1 MNNIGKLTTFARLL
15 KDEEVIMIPKVQRD
29 YAYGR
34 QEPKVIEVLNGM
46 LDTMFLAVKED
57 KIELFD
63 FVYGGSYVKKTNEG
77 LIPLDGQQRLT
88 TLFLLHFFASIVQ
101 PIIET
106 KSERISVESLKK
118 FRYETRQ
125 TATDFCDALIS
136 QIRDEIIGVY
146 KPNGDK
152 KIKNLIRNS
161 PKYLPS
167 YDSDPTIISML
178 NVLEV
183 IESKFRAC
191 PIENLW
197 DKLTLRDNIQFYA
210 LSLEKFG
217 LSDDL
222 YIKMNSR
229 GKKLTSFE
237 IFKSDLEKAIKKIA
251 PPLKDELSKKID
263 NEWMDIIWDY
273 ANQFDYEEDSTLIM
287 KADAGYMNLLSN
299 IFRIELFRRGI
310 EPSTNRHA
318 TIDEIIT
325 DENSIRQIISIL
337 DNLSD
342 IHVNGGISDFWQNYF
357 YFSDNVIGRDDK
369 IRLFWLQT
377 QSQKP
382 VFHLAIDRELSV
394 PEMIYF
400 YALNLI
406 KSRSVDFETS
416 FKCLRIVRNLVTAN
430 VRANRAQYKMLAGF
444 LSDIELIIRSNG
456 KVPSS
461 DEHTYT
467 FVGTAVEEER
477 SKQDLLSQEDY
488 KSLLRFENHGI
499 LQGSV
504 MLFVDHYL
512 EQDPTALFEQLN
524 HFEIIFNNNWEH
536 SFDNYRISFVQDNKE
551 FMQYEPS
558 MENEENMTRRFFIH
572 RPEDF
577 SQFFVKNIRRKNQNA
592 VLDILENNI
601 KSINDIKTGSQKC
614 NEFGIDTWQY
624 YYVKYPGSNKC
635 DTSYGCYA
643 WDDKQNNPLEM
654 VILNSSYHSIYNIEW
669 FVLNHILFCEL
680 SKNQVNVD
688 LKNHSDPVI
697 LNDYG
702 ISMTIKQHGWQ
713 IGCNKTEIIDAL
725 KSNDMFNVSAIG
737 EDAPTSYIISFRNY
751 ENGQDMIDLGI
762 LIVKEIESV
771 YASIDSDQISSQKIN
786 ELNERDVE

>member
-46 LDTMFLAVKED
+46 LDTMFQAVKEN
-57 KIELFD
+57 KTELFD
-63 FVYGGSYVKKTNEG
+63 FVYGSSYVKKTNEG
-77 LIPLDGQQRLT
+77 FIPLDGQQRLT

-101 PIIET
+101 PKIET
-106 KSERISVESLKK
+106 INSTINVESLKK

-136 QIRDEIIGVY
+136 HIRKEIISEYMPLGEIR
-146 KPNGDK
+146 
-152 KIKNLIRNS
+152 IKDLIRNS

-167 YDSDPTIISML
+167 YNSDPTIISML
-178 NVLEV
+178 NVLET
-183 IESKFRAC
+183 IETKFKAC

-197 DKLTLRDNIQFYA
+197 DKLTMRDNIQFYA

-222 YIKMNSR
+222 YIKMNAR

-237 IFKSDLEKAIKKIA
+237 IFKSDLEKAIKKIS
-251 PPLKDELSKKID
+251 PELKDELSKKID
-263 NEWMDIIWDY
+263 NEWMDIVWDY
-273 ANQFDYEEDSTLIM
+273 ANQFNYDDDAALIK
-287 KADAGYMNLLSN
+287 KADDGFMNLLNN

-310 EPSTNRHA
+310 ESSTNRHA
-318 TIDEIIT
+318 SIDEIVT
-325 DENSIRQIISIL
+325 DVDSIQQIISYL
-337 DNLSD
+337 DNLSS
-342 IHVNGGISDFWQNYF
+342 IHISGGITNYWQHFY
-357 YFSDNVIGRDDK
+357 YFSDEVIGQDEK
-369 IRLFWLQT
+369 IRLFWLQA

-400 YALNLI
+400 YALNLL
-406 KSRSVDFETS
+406 KSRDTDFNIS
-416 FKCLRIVRNLVTAN
+416 FNCLRIVRNLVTAN

-444 LSDIELIIRSNG
+444 LSDVELIIKSNG
-456 KVPSS
+456 IVPSS

-477 SKQDLLSQEDY
+477 NKQRLSPEDY
-488 KSLLRFENHGI
+488 NNLLRFENHSI

-504 MLFVDHYL
+504 MLFIDNYYL
-512 EQDPTALFEQLN
+512 RQDSTTLFEQLK
-524 HFEIIFNNNWEH
+524 HFEFIFNNDWEQH
-536 SFDNYRISFVQDNKE
+536 FENYRISFVQDNKE
-551 FMQYEPS
+551 YMQYESS
-558 MENEENMTRRFFIH
+558 MENEKNVTRRYFIH

-592 VLDILENNI
+592 ILEILRDNI
-601 KSINDIKTGSQKC
+601 VSINDVKTGTQKC
-614 NEFGIDTWQY
+614 KEFRTDSWQY
-624 YYVKYPGSNKC
+624 YYVKYSGSNKS
-635 DTSYGCYA
+635 DTNYGCYA
-643 WDDKQNNPLEM
+643 WDDLQNNPLEM
-654 VILNSSYHSIYNIEW
+654 LILNSSYHSIYNIEW
-669 FVLNHILFCEL
+669 FVLNRILYCEL
-680 SKNQVNVD
+680 MNNNVNVD
-688 LKNHSDPVI
+688 LKQHSDPVI
-697 LNDYG
+697 LNDFG
-702 ISMTIKQHGWQ
+702 ISMTIKQQGWL

-725 KSNDMFNVSAIG
+725 KSNDRFNVSAIG
-737 EDAPTSYIISFRNY
+737 EDAPTSYIISFRNRDC
-751 ENGQDMIDLGI
+751 GQDMIDLGI

-771 YASIDSDQISSQKIN
+771 YTSIDDAQVSSKNMN
-786 ELNERDVE
+786 ELNELGS

>member
-46 LDTMFLAVKED
+46 LDTMFQAVKEN
-57 KIELFD
+57 KTELFD
-63 FVYGGSYVKKTNEG
+63 FVYGSSYVKKTNEG
-77 LIPLDGQQRLT
+77 FIPLDGQQRLT

-101 PIIET
+101 PKIET
-106 KSERISVESLKK
+106 INSTINVESLKK

-136 QIRDEIIGVY
+136 HIRKEIISDYMPLGEIR
-146 KPNGDK
+146 
-152 KIKNLIRNS
+152 IKDLIRNS

-167 YDSDPTIISML
+167 YNSDPTIISML
-178 NVLEV
+178 NVLET
-183 IESKFRAC
+183 IETKFKAC

-197 DKLTLRDNIQFYA
+197 DKLTMRDNIQFYA

-222 YIKMNSR
+222 YIKMNAR

-237 IFKSDLEKAIKKIA
+237 IFKSDLEKAIKKIS
-251 PPLKDELSKKID
+251 PELKDELSKKID
-263 NEWMDIIWDY
+263 NEWMDIVWDY
-273 ANQFDYEEDSTLIM
+273 ANQFNYDDDAALIK
-287 KADAGYMNLLSN
+287 KADDGFMNLLNN

-310 EPSTNRHA
+310 ESSTNRHA
-318 TIDEIIT
+318 SIDEIVT
-325 DENSIRQIISIL
+325 DVDSIQQIISYL
-337 DNLSD
+337 DNLSS
-342 IHVNGGISDFWQNYF
+342 IHISGGITNYWQHFY
-357 YFSDNVIGRDDK
+357 YFSDEVIGQDEK
-369 IRLFWLQT
+369 IRLFWLQA

-400 YALNLI
+400 YALNLL
-406 KSRSVDFETS
+406 KSRDTDFNIS
-416 FKCLRIVRNLVTAN
+416 FNCLRIVRNLVTAN

-444 LSDIELIIRSNG
+444 LSDVELIIKSNG
-456 KVPSS
+456 IVPSS

-477 SKQDLLSQEDY
+477 NKQRLSPEDY
-488 KSLLRFENHGI
+488 NNLLRFENHSI

-504 MLFVDHYL
+504 MLFIDNYYL
-512 EQDPTALFEQLN
+512 RQDSTTLFEQLK
-524 HFEIIFNNNWEH
+524 HFEFIFNNDWEQH
-536 SFDNYRISFVQDNKE
+536 FENYRISFVQDNKE
-551 FMQYEPS
+551 YMQYESS
-558 MENEENMTRRFFIH
+558 MENEKNVTRRYFIH

-592 VLDILENNI
+592 ILEILRDNI
-601 KSINDIKTGSQKC
+601 VSINDVKTGTQKC
-614 NEFGIDTWQY
+614 KEFRTDSWQY
-624 YYVKYPGSNKC
+624 YYVKYSGSNKS
-635 DTSYGCYA
+635 DTNYGCYA
-643 WDDKQNNPLEM
+643 WDDLQNNPLEM
-654 VILNSSYHSIYNIEW
+654 LILNSSYHSIYNIEW
-669 FVLNHILFCEL
+669 FVLNRILYCEL
-680 SKNQVNVD
+680 MNNNVNVD
-688 LKNHSDPVI
+688 LKQHSDPVI
-697 LNDYG
+697 LNDFG
-702 ISMTIKQHGWQ
+702 ISMTIKQQGWL

-725 KSNDMFNVSAIG
+725 KSNDRFNVSAIG
-737 EDAPTSYIISFRNY
+737 EDAPTSYIISFRNRDC
-751 ENGQDMIDLGI
+751 GQDMIDLGI

-771 YASIDSDQISSQKIN
+771 YTSIDDAQVSSKNMN
-786 ELNERDVE
+786 ELNELGS

>member
-46 LDTMFLAVKED
+46 LDTMFQAVKEN
-57 KIELFD
+57 KTELFD
-63 FVYGGSYVKKTNEG
+63 FVYGSSYVKKTNEG
-77 LIPLDGQQRLT
+77 FIPLDGQQRLT

-101 PIIET
+101 PKIET
-106 KSERISVESLKK
+106 INSTINVESLKK

-136 QIRDEIIGVY
+136 HIRKEIISDYMPLGEIR
-146 KPNGDK
+146 
-152 KIKNLIRNS
+152 IKDLIRNS

-167 YDSDPTIISML
+167 YNSDPTIISML
-178 NVLEV
+178 NVLET
-183 IESKFRAC
+183 IETKFKAC

-197 DKLTLRDNIQFYA
+197 DKLTMRDNIQFYA

-222 YIKMNSR
+222 YIKMNAR

-237 IFKSDLEKAIKKIA
+237 IFKSDLEKAIKKIS
-251 PPLKDELSKKID
+251 PELKDELSKKID
-263 NEWMDIIWDY
+263 NEWMDIVWDY
-273 ANQFDYEEDSTLIM
+273 ANQFNYDDDAALIK
-287 KADAGYMNLLSN
+287 KADDGFMNLLNN

-310 EPSTNRHA
+310 ESSTNRHA
-318 TIDEIIT
+318 SIDEIVT
-325 DENSIRQIISIL
+325 DVDSIQQIISYL
-337 DNLSD
+337 DNLSS
-342 IHVNGGISDFWQNYF
+342 IHISGGITNYWQHFY
-357 YFSDNVIGRDDK
+357 YFSDEVIGQDEK
-369 IRLFWLQT
+369 IRLFWLQA

-400 YALNLI
+400 YALNLL
-406 KSRSVDFETS
+406 KSRDTDFNIS
-416 FKCLRIVRNLVTAN
+416 FNCLRIVRNLVTAN

-444 LSDIELIIRSNG
+444 LSDVELIIKSNG
-456 KVPSS
+456 IVPSP

-477 SKQDLLSQEDY
+477 NKQRLSPEDY
-488 KSLLRFENHGI
+488 NNLLRFENHSI

-504 MLFVDHYL
+504 MLFIDNYYL
-512 EQDPTALFEQLN
+512 RQDSTTLFEQLK
-524 HFEIIFNNNWEH
+524 HFEFIFNNDWEQH
-536 SFDNYRISFVQDNKE
+536 FENYRISFVQDNKE
-551 FMQYEPS
+551 YMQYESS
-558 MENEENMTRRFFIH
+558 MENEKNVTRRYFIH

-592 VLDILENNI
+592 ILEILRDNI
-601 KSINDIKTGSQKC
+601 VSINDVKTGTQKC
-614 NEFGIDTWQY
+614 KEFRTDSWQY
-624 YYVKYPGSNKC
+624 YYVKYSGSNKS
-635 DTSYGCYA
+635 DTNYGCYA
-643 WDDKQNNPLEM
+643 WDDLQNKPLEM
-654 VILNSSYHSIYNIEW
+654 LILNSSYHSIYNIEW
-669 FVLNHILFCEL
+669 FVLNRILYCEL
-680 SKNQVNVD
+680 MNNNVNVD
-688 LKNHSDPVI
+688 LKQHSDPVI
-697 LNDYG
+697 LNDFG
-702 ISMTIKQHGWQ
+702 ISMTIKQQGWL

-725 KSNDMFNVSAIG
+725 KSNDRFNVSAIG
-737 EDAPTSYIISFRNY
+737 EDAPTSYIISFRNRDC
-751 ENGQDMIDLGI
+751 GQDMIDLGI

-771 YASIDSDQISSQKIN
+771 YTSIDDAQVSSKNMN
-786 ELNERDVE
+786 ELNELGS